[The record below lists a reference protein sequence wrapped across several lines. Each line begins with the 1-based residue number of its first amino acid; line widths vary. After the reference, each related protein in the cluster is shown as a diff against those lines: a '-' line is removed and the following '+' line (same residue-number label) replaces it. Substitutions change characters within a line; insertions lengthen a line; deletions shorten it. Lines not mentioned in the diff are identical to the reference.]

1 MSAIWGVIDINE
13 NQISEN
19 YVTAFRKAYDVCRID
34 HSESICFE
42 NGVIGCELQY
52 FREIAK
58 KEKLPIREKG
68 VYFTADVWLD
78 NREELLSDPIFS
90 NVENKEVP
98 DGEILFRLYKTY
110 GYSCLERIYGAY
122 AFVYYNKEEQYIDI
136 VMDHTGNRCLYYSF
150 VDGALTFSTLMKPI
164 YEADKSKYTL
174 NDKMLAE
181 YLAWPD
187 YNVYADCEA
196 TTINEIKHAVAG
208 EVRRVSLHGEKRIN
222 FWNPISCVGKLK
234 GKSDEEYKLLLIQN
248 FEKCVCETI
257 QTEGEVGVL
266 LSGGLDS
273 SSVACFTA
281 AELKKKNKMMFAYTM
296 VPKEGYINDTGEN
309 VNVDERELVHKTAVF
324 LGNVVEHYDS
334 YETMNVWNVMEEQL
348 SFLEGPYKSLQN
360 VMWIKH
366 LIEVAAQ
373 DGCKVVLSGGYGND
387 TISYGSSSTYIWEL
401 FIGGKWI
408 RLHKELNATN
418 GVMKYNKKK
427 VLKSYWKALKSNR
440 ESIYNLKNFYKQD
453 CLVNADMLRSMKLD
467 KYCIKMQRKGNSIKT
482 RKKYLAFVTDKIRF
496 RQVGD
501 ATTKMSLCTGVLRKD
516 PTMDPRVIEFCY
528 SLPTEQFNK
537 GCCPRR
543 LIYEYFKDY
552 LPKDLLQPNLP
563 RGRQSADVGRR
574 LHNSWEEI
582 YAEMTADFSE
592 RNDIIDVEK
601 AQQILECCKEKQE
614 LTDIERFYEM
624 ESLFFADQ
632 VIRIQK
638 NF

>member
-1 MSAIWGVIDINE
+1 M
-13 NQISEN
+13 
-19 YVTAFRKAYDVCRID
+19 
-34 HSESICFE
+34 
-42 NGVIGCELQY
+42 
-52 FREIAK
+52 
-58 KEKLPIREKG
+58 
-68 VYFTADVWLD
+68 
-78 NREELLSDPIFS
+78 
-90 NVENKEVP
+90 
-98 DGEILFRLYKTY
+98 
-110 GYSCLERIYGAY
+110 
-122 AFVYYNKEEQYIDI
+122 
-136 VMDHTGNRCLYYSF
+136 
-150 VDGALTFSTLMKPI
+150 
-164 YEADKSKYTL
+164 
-174 NDKMLAE
+174 
-181 YLAWPD
+181 
-187 YNVYADCEA
+187 
-196 TTINEIKHAVAG
+196 
-208 EVRRVSLHGEKRIN
+208 
-222 FWNPISCVGKLK
+222 
-234 GKSDEEYKLLLIQN
+234 
-248 FEKCVCETI
+248 
-257 QTEGEVGVL
+257 
-266 LSGGLDS
+266 
-273 SSVACFTA
+273 
-281 AELKKKNKMMFAYTM
+281 
-296 VPKEGYINDTGEN
+296 
-309 VNVDERELVHKTAVF
+309 
-324 LGNVVEHYDS
+324 
-334 YETMNVWNVMEEQL
+334 
-348 SFLEGPYKSLQN
+348 
-360 VMWIKH
+360 
-366 LIEVAAQ
+366 
-373 DGCKVVLSGGYGND
+373 
-387 TISYGSSSTYIWEL
+387 
-401 FIGGKWI
+401 
-408 RLHKELNATN
+408 
-418 GVMKYNKKK
+418 
-427 VLKSYWKALKSNR
+427 KSNR